1 MNTLLSYAGDFF
13 LSNLWWIIALT
24 VFLAF
29 CVYFLI
35 SFLVTKKKGKKVA
48 SKNEYLLALGGENN
62 ILSHKRVGSRIV
74 LELKDYSL
82 LDKTKLKEAGIAGF
96 IQKSDRLT
104 LITEASS
111 EEVYRLLFGE

>member
-1 MNTLLSYAGDFF
+1 MA
-13 LSNLWWIIALT
+13 

-29 CVYFLI
+29 CLYFLI
-35 SFLVTKKKGKKVA
+35 SYLVSKEKKKKVV
-48 SKNEYLLALGGENN
+48 SKSEYLLALGGEGN

-82 LDKTKLKEAGIAGF
+82 LDKAKLKEAGIAGF

>member
-1 MNTLLSYAGDFF
+1 MA
-13 LSNLWWIIALT
+13 

-29 CVYFLI
+29 CLYFLI
-35 SFLVTKKKGKKVA
+35 SFLISNRKKKKVA
-48 SKNEYLLALGGENN
+48 TKSEYLLALGGESN

-82 LDKTKLKEAGIAGF
+82 LDKAKLKEVGIAGF

-111 EEVYRLLFGE
+111 EDVYRLLFGE